1 MGVYNMKRLV
11 AIIISILLLIL
22 CGCHAIISN
31 RLHYVKSV
39 TLYDHG
45 DTYSIPRN
53 DTAFNRFVRQTEDM
67 INKPLSVCNCE
78 VPTKEELV
86 RNTTQGVIIE
96 LEKPMKI
103 KIKEIDN
110 PKNLRE
116 DTMDALWVS
125 LDPEQKQL
133 ATMNQAYST
142 LYGRKKNCFMDI
154 QKTASIYLQK
164 ERK

>member
-1 MGVYNMKRLV
+1 MKRLV

-22 CGCHAIISN
+22 CGCHAIIAN

-39 TLYDHG
+39 TLYDYG
-45 DTYSIPRN
+45 NTYSIPQN
-53 DTAFNRFVRQTEDM
+53 DTAFNRIVRQTEDI
-67 INKPLSVCNCE
+67 INKPLSVCKCG
-78 VPTKEELV
+78 VPSKEDLA
-86 RNTTQGVIIE
+86 RNTTQGIIIE
-96 LEKPMKI
+96 LEKPIQI

-110 PKNLRE
+110 PNLRE
-116 DTMDALWVS
+116 DTMDSLWIS

-133 ATMNQAYST
+133 ATMNQADST
-142 LYGRKKNCFMDI
+142 LYGGKKNCFMDI